1 MSDSPRESCDVVV
14 IGGGPGGSAT
24 ATLLA
29 DHGLR
34 VVLLERASFPREH
47 VGESL
52 LPASIPVLEQLGVM
66 PRIEAAG
73 FVTKRGATLV
83 WGKEPD
89 PWSWYFADDPGQ
101 RPTSFQVVRAEFDKI
116 LLDNAG
122 AHGVDVRESH
132 QVLDVEFDGERA
144 TGVRYLHDGA
154 QGAIDSRFV
163 VDASGQAALLSRK
176 LKLQQWDN
184 FFRNLAV
191 YGYYRGAA
199 HLDPPNDGN
208 IFIESYAHGWFW
220 KIPLHTGVTS
230 VGVVV
235 DKDVGQAG
243 LREHGARG
251 FLEAQIAQAPH
262 VRKLLDGAA
271 LVAEPEVERDWS
283 YTSSSFAGDGYV
295 LVGDAACFLDPLFSS
310 GVHLALGG
318 ATLAAT
324 YVRTALAN
332 PASRAQAA
340 QAYHSLYD
348 KQYQYF
354 RLTAQLFYGTNRSAD
369 SYFWE
374 ARRIL
379 GDDDATP
386 RAAFVKVVGGQTP
399 QGYERAVIERGV
411 VPAGLLDEVQ
421 RMEAWF
427 QQRKDSTEA
436 LLRDPSALL
445 RAVPM
450 LAAQMR
456 LEEKAVLGPQG
467 YTPGFQ
473 IVSTGP
479 EAIAG
484 GYPVTAVI
492 ATCIAKMNG
501 RRTVGEIITAVQAEH
516 GLQDGAALTGIV
528 QRDLPTLIGGG
539 MVDVTVQST
548 GRNEPCPCGSGKKY
562 KRCHGGAGRG

>member
-154 QGAIDSRFV
+154 QGAIDSRFL

-262 VRKLLDGAA
+262 VRKLLDGAT

-427 QQRKDSTEA
+427 RQRKDSTEA

-445 RAVPM
+445 RAVPT

-456 LEEKAVLGPQG
+456 LEEKPVLGPQG

-501 RRTVGEIITAVQAEH
+501 RRTVAEIIAAVQAGH
-516 GLQDGAALTGIV
+516 GLHDGAALTGIV

>member
-1 MSDSPRESCDVVV
+1 M
-14 IGGGPGGSAT
+14 
-24 ATLLA
+24 
-29 DHGLR
+29 
-34 VVLLERASFPREH
+34 
-47 VGESL
+47 
-52 LPASIPVLEQLGVM
+52 
-66 PRIEAAG
+66 
-73 FVTKRGATLV
+73 
-83 WGKEPD
+83 
-89 PWSWYFADDPGQ
+89 
-101 RPTSFQVVRAEFDKI
+101 
-116 LLDNAG
+116 
-122 AHGVDVRESH
+122 
-132 QVLDVEFDGERA
+132 
-144 TGVRYLHDGA
+144 
-154 QGAIDSRFV
+154 
-163 VDASGQAALLSRK
+163 
-176 LKLQQWDN
+176 
-184 FFRNLAV
+184 
-191 YGYYRGAA
+191 
-199 HLDPPNDGN
+199 
-208 IFIESYAHGWFW
+208 
-220 KIPLHTGVTS
+220 HTGVTS

-235 DKDVGQAG
+235 DKEVGQAG
-243 LREHGARG
+243 LREYGARG

-262 VRKLLDGAA
+262 VRRLLDGATLA
-271 LVAEPEVERDWS
+271 AEPEVERDWS

-411 VPAGLLDEVQ
+411 VPAGLLDEVG

-427 QQRKDSTEA
+427 QQRKESTEA

-445 RAVPM
+445 RAVPT

-456 LEEKAVLGPQG
+456 LEEKPVLGTAGLHAGLPDRLDG
-467 YTPGFQ
+467 
-473 IVSTGP
+473 
-479 EAIAG
+479 AG
-484 GYPVTAVI
+484 GDH
-492 ATCIAKMNG
+492 G
-501 RRTVGEIITAVQAEH
+501 RLSGH
-516 GLQDGAALTGIV
+516 GGH
-528 QRDLPTLIGGG
+528 RDLHRQNERPAHGGR
-539 MVDVTVQST
+539 DH
-548 GRNEPCPCGSGKKY
+548 R
-562 KRCHGGAGRG
+562 RGAGRARAARRRRSDGHRAARPAHVDRRRHGRRQRAIRRTQRAVPLRIGQEIQALPRRRGARLTPSGPRLSARWTSSVRMGISDKSALARRTLSDRIRRGFGEHAGRLAAYSVIPNGHTGGRLMASNYWSRMRARRVSRRTLLKASGAAGVGAAGIALVGCGGDDDDDDAAPAPAPAAAAAEEQAERAGRTGDG

>member
-1 MSDSPRESCDVVV
+1 
-14 IGGGPGGSAT
+14 
-24 ATLLA
+24 
-29 DHGLR
+29 
-34 VVLLERASFPREH
+34 
-47 VGESL
+47 
-52 LPASIPVLEQLGVM
+52 
-66 PRIEAAG
+66 
-73 FVTKRGATLV
+73 
-83 WGKEPD
+83 
-89 PWSWYFADDPGQ
+89 
-101 RPTSFQVVRAEFDKI
+101 
-116 LLDNAG
+116 
-122 AHGVDVRESH
+122 
-132 QVLDVEFDGERA
+132 
-144 TGVRYLHDGA
+144 
-154 QGAIDSRFV
+154 
-163 VDASGQAALLSRK
+163 
-176 LKLQQWDN
+176 
-184 FFRNLAV
+184 
-191 YGYYRGAA
+191 
-199 HLDPPNDGN
+199 
-208 IFIESYAHGWFW
+208 
-220 KIPLHTGVTS
+220 
-230 VGVVV
+230 
-235 DKDVGQAG
+235 
-243 LREHGARG
+243 
-251 FLEAQIAQAPH
+251 
-262 VRKLLDGAA
+262 
-271 LVAEPEVERDWS
+271 
-283 YTSSSFAGDGYV
+283 AGDGYV

-427 QQRKDSTEA
+427 QQRKESTEA

-445 RAVPM
+445 RAVPT

-456 LEEKAVLGPQG
+456 LEEKPVLGPQG

-492 ATCIAKMNG
+492 ATCIGKMDG
-501 RRTVGEIITAVQAEH
+501 RRTVGEIIAAVQAEH

-539 MVDVTVQST
+539 MLDVTVQST

>member
-14 IGGGPGGSAT
+14 IGGGPGGAAT

-34 VVLLERASFPREH
+34 VILLERAAFPREH

-132 QVLDVEFDGERA
+132 QVLDVAFDGERA

-235 DKDVGQAG
+235 DKEVGQAG

-251 FLEAQIAQAPH
+251 FLEAQIEQAPH
-262 VRKLLDGAA
+262 VRELLDGAA
-271 LVAEPEVERDWS
+271 LVADPEVERDWS

-427 QQRKDSTEA
+427 QQRKESTEA

-445 RAVPM
+445 RAVPT

-456 LEEKAVLGPQG
+456 LEEKPVLGPQG

-492 ATCIAKMNG
+492 ATCIGKMDG
-501 RRTVGEIITAVQAEH
+501 RRTVGEIIAAVQAEH

-539 MVDVTVQST
+539 MLDVTVQST

>member
-1 MSDSPRESCDVVV
+1 MAALVAAFVAVPADPQQRAIVANEVEVSPSEASLRLEFSDGEDLSVSFA
-14 IGGGPGGSAT
+14 GGRATVDGEFLGTYEPGGA
-24 ATLLA
+24 ADREWRDLLA
-29 DHGLR
+29 RVLPLSSGPLALELERWRPDPGLHGNEHDLLAALDGR
-34 VVLLERASFPREH
+34 FASALAGMAGRGRNERAPDAERGQDLLEAMARSEDKEALARALDDVDLVVLPGGFSHGDYLCTGAMAARAPLMTAVRDH
-47 VGESL
+47 
-52 LPASIPVLEQLGVM
+52 
-66 PRIEAAG
+66 AA
-73 FVTKRGATLV
+73 R
-83 WGKEPD
+83 
-89 PWSWYFADDPGQ
+89 
-101 RPTSFQVVRAEFDKI
+101 R
-116 LLDNAG
+116 
-122 AHGVDVRESH
+122 
-132 QVLDVEFDGERA
+132 
-144 TGVRYLHDGA
+144 
-154 QGAIDSRFV
+154 
-163 VDASGQAALLSRK
+163 
-176 LKLQQWDN
+176 
-184 FFRNLAV
+184 
-191 YGYYRGAA
+191 
-199 HLDPPNDGN
+199 
-208 IFIESYAHGWFW
+208 
-220 KIPLHTGVTS
+220 
-230 VGVVV
+230 
-235 DKDVGQAG
+235 
-243 LREHGARG
+243 

-262 VRKLLDGAA
+262 VHKLLDGAT

-445 RAVPM
+445 RAVPT

-456 LEEKAVLGPQG
+456 LEEKPGLGPQG

-501 RRTVGEIITAVQAEH
+501 RRTVAEIIAAVQAEH